1 MSTTPPPPSTV
12 SPVPRTGSSSST
24 AASVEPAD
32 AARVPNT
39 RVRRLAERARYDEE
53 TVHAILDEAYV
64 AHVGIVVDGLP
75 VVIPYA
81 CARVGD
87 DLVLHGSTRAGIL
100 SAVASGAPVCA
111 TVTLLDGL
119 VFARSAFHSSMNYR
133 SVVVHG
139 AARIVDDPA
148 EKVRCLDALVD
159 HLMPGRRAHLR
170 DATEGEL
177 EATQVVAIRLDAV
190 SAKVRTGGPKDA
202 PEDLLP
208 HVWGGVVPLRV
219 AFGEPEADAVTGADV
234 APPAATG

>member
-1 MSTTPPPPSTV
+1 MSTTPSQRTASPS
-12 SPVPRTGSSSST
+12 PRTGSSS
-24 AASVEPAD
+24 
-32 AARVPNT
+32 PNT
-39 RVRRLAERARYDEE
+39 RVRRLAERARYDEQ

-87 DLVLHGSTRAGIL
+87 ELLLHGSTRAGTL
-100 SAVASGAPVCA
+100 SAVANGTPVCA

-148 EKVRCLDALVD
+148 EKVRCLDAIVD

-202 PEDLLP
+202 PEDVLP
-208 HVWGGVVPLRV
+208 EIWGGVVPLRL
-219 AFGEPEADAVTGADV
+219 AFGEPEADGITGAGV
-234 APPAATG
+234 SSPALAHPSASSG

>member
-1 MSTTPPPPSTV
+1 MSTTP
-12 SPVPRTGSSSST
+12 SPPRTGSPS
-24 AASVEPAD
+24 
-32 AARVPNT
+32 PNT
-39 RVRRLAERARYDEE
+39 RVRRLAERARYDEQ

-64 AHVGIVVDGLP
+64 AHVGIVAGGLP

-81 CARVGD
+81 CARVGEE
-87 DLVLHGSTRAGIL
+87 LVLHGSTRAGIL
-100 SAVASGAPVCA
+100 STIASGTPVCA

-133 SVVVHG
+133 SVVVQG
-139 AARIVDDPA
+139 AARTVDDPA
-148 EKVRCLDALVD
+148 EKVRFLDAIVD

-208 HVWGGVVPLRV
+208 EIWGGVVPLRV
-219 AFGEPEADAVTGADV
+219 AFGEPEADAVTGAGV
-234 APPAATG
+234 PSPALAHPSTSSG